1 MLNHLSREELE
12 AGLDEI
18 RASPGEAGPLELI
31 VVRPEQGERR
41 TPDSGELCLTEGL
54 IGDNWRTRGS
64 RHTEDGS
71 AHPGMQLTL
80 MNTHVAT
87 LLAQSPERR
96 ALAGDQLY
104 VDLDISEEH
113 LPAWTELRIGEAI
126 VAVTDTP
133 HTGCKKFV
141 TRFGL
146 EAMKFVNSERGRKL
160 RLRGVNAKVV
170 QPGRIAVGDIVRK
183 VVR

>member
-1 MLNHLSREELE
+1 MLNHLSMEELE

-18 RASPGEAGPLELI
+18 QASPGEAGPLELL
-31 VVRPEQGERR
+31 VVRPEQGERK
-41 TPDSGELCLTEGL
+41 TPDSAELCLTEGL

-64 RHTEDGS
+64 RHTQDGS

-80 MNTHVAT
+80 MNTRVAL
-87 LLAQSPERR
+87 LLAQSPARR

-104 VDLDISEEH
+104 VDLDISEEN

-183 VVR
+183 VAR